1 MGNKIGPEGAKSVG
15 ELLKINNTLTQLV
28 MCDNEMKAEG
38 ATALADGLKSNS
50 DLLCLHVFGCS
61 LGQAGGKAVVEA
73 LKTNETLDE
82 VLVGSLM
89 VGCTV
94 RLKSSGE
101 EKVVTRYDSSDG
113 ILYEGKTNSWTK
125 YSEFDTI
132 LAVLPAK
139 QLRENTIETLDLSNM
154 GLGID
159 GGLML
164 AALMAGNGSLRCLN
178 VMGNDLRA
186 AGAQAVSEML
196 KANKTVRK
204 VDLSDNQIGGFNTG
218 PSYDLKFNPTP
229 EGPAALADALKSS
242 ALQCLNVMGNKIG
255 PEGAKPF
262 GELLKTNNTLT
273 QLVMCDN
280 EMKAEGA
287 TALADGLKSNSDLL
301 CLHVFSNEIPEDTLR
316 AIMNSN
322 GSIRTFGGAAKLDF
336 SGKGLDSADVKVL
349 AELLKDNKTATC
361 LNVSSNDLKK
371 EGMAALKELL
381 LTSSTLAEI
390 NLSANAIVG
399 SGGQPIT
406 DQVVAETSFE
416 WVQDEP
422 GVILRK

>member
-1 MGNKIGPEGAKSVG
+1 MAMSKLKDQIDKWLDHNFDPIPAVLPAKQLRENTIETLDLSNKGLGIDGGLMLAALMAGNHSTHCLHVFSNEIPEDTLRAIMNSNGSIRTFGGAAKLDFSGKGLDSADVKVLAELLKDNKTATCLNVMGNKIGPEGAKSVG

-61 LGQAGGKAVVEA
+61 LGQAGGKAVGEA

-164 AALMAGNGSLRCLN
+164 AALMAGNGSLRCLDASKN
-178 VMGNDLRA
+178 WAPPAPRP
-186 AGAQAVSEML
+186 SE
-196 KANKTVRK
+196 
-204 VDLSDNQIGGFNTG
+204 
-218 PSYDLKFNPTP
+218 
-229 EGPAALADALKSS
+229 
-242 ALQCLNVMGNKIG
+242 
-255 PEGAKPF
+255 
-262 GELLKTNNTLT
+262 
-273 QLVMCDN
+273 
-280 EMKAEGA
+280 
-287 TALADGLKSNSDLL
+287 
-301 CLHVFSNEIPEDTLR
+301 
-316 AIMNSN
+316 
-322 GSIRTFGGAAKLDF
+322 
-336 SGKGLDSADVKVL
+336 
-349 AELLKDNKTATC
+349 TC
-361 LNVSSNDLKK
+361 
-371 EGMAALKELL
+371 
-381 LTSSTLAEI
+381 
-390 NLSANAIVG
+390 
-399 SGGQPIT
+399 
-406 DQVVAETSFE
+406 F
-416 WVQDEP
+416 W
-422 GVILRK
+422 